1 MPVRQKDGM
10 RAKDRHRLNL
20 LEYLGNWGNE
30 WPKRIQMHGIL
41 GISRAT
47 FRQTFS
53 TPEIA
58 EIEKEGL
65 ELRKKNSS
73 RERAEVYAAL
83 LRAATEKGNVK
94 AMREFLDR
102 TEGKVKE
109 KLDVSLASDLSD
121 EEIDQR
127 IMAMLSRMEKKTKLA
142 NDAT

>member
-1 MPVRQKDGM
+1 MPVRQEGDM

-20 LEYLGNWGNE
+20 LKYLGNWENE
-30 WPKRIQMHGIL
+30 WPKRVQMHDIL
-41 GISRAT
+41 GITRAT
-47 FRQTFS
+47 FRHHFS
-53 TPEIA
+53 PADLT
-58 EIEKEGL
+58 EIEHEGL

-73 RERAEVYAAL
+73 RERAEVYKAML
-83 LRAATEKGNVK
+83 KVATKGNVK